1 MVRKSGMLFA
11 ASTRKAMSSWSRW
24 AIRADFDTGERG
36 RPEEAPYHTPV
47 FVLTNEKRDPW
58 VRPGGTAFFFV
69 NNGPERALELAREAA
84 GDCDIHISGG
94 ADVIQQYL
102 RLGVTE

>member
-1 MVRKSGMLFA
+1 ML
-11 ASTRKAMSSWSRW
+11 
-24 AIRADFDTGERG
+24 DTGERG

-47 FVLTNEKRDPW
+47 FVLTHEKRDPW
-58 VRPGGTAFFFV
+58 VRPGGTRPGGTAFFFV

-84 GDCDIHISGG
+84 GDCDIRISGG

-102 RLGVTE
+102 RLGVIE

>member
-1 MVRKSGMLFA
+1 
-11 ASTRKAMSSWSRW
+11 MSSWSRL
-24 AIRADFDTGERG
+24 AIRADVRH
-36 RPEEAPYHTPV
+36 RRAWPEEAPHHTPV
-47 FVLTNEKRDPW
+47 FVLTNEKRDPR
-58 VRPGGTAFFFV
+58 VRPGGSAFFFV